1 MLKTELR
8 RTASCRIYQSLLFFF
23 FFNLG
28 ERENRIS
35 SEVFYQGI
43 SSFLRGKKNNNT
55 KKNFVLLMSL
65 FSNKYLI
72 SRYSIAHPEANI
84 KISMMNN
91 KETLNLIQIP

>member
-43 SSFLRGKKNNNT
+43 SSFLRGKKT
-55 KKNFVLLMSL
+55 TTTRRILC
-65 FSNKYLI
+65 Y
-72 SRYSIAHPEANI
+72 
-84 KISMMNN
+84 
-91 KETLNLIQIP
+91 